1 MKLIKNT
8 VGALYSHNSQHD
20 QAELLYE
27 RCVCACVCVCVR
39 GRKEEKMVSIFIL
52 IAPSSTYTLHK

>member
-27 RCVCACVCVCVR
+27 RCVCVCVR